1 MKNYVNID
9 KVSASLIA
17 LTYISISTTIFSL
30 TNPIAA
36 ILLLIV
42 YNTAFLYIPYKF
54 KLSKNMSILQVSLI
68 VITTVLFI
76 ITKAEYSEYN
86 GVLVVFAYLCNIF
99 FIFSLFKLHFH
110 VRNIYKYSYIYI
122 NKNKFKPRPFLLLFI
137 YILLLLLLLWTSLF
151 SLAFLYTDYIMND
164 YLAII
169 KYFVYV
175 VFSFIYIYLYYRLL
189 HKYKS
194 AYVVLY
200 LSRNRKIHVSSLINQ
215 NSTDIYE
222 LFKNQVEPYVYYA
235 HYNEENNVIT
245 FDDEDDVIKSNE
257 QNEAVECNLDKSIAV
272 MNSLLADEKSHEIA
286 GILKSIIDK
295 LNKINNMDKE
305 KHQFNK
311 YIHHINERYIPYI
324 KSLVQA
330 YYNNMQLDLD
340 LTKTTQE
347 KIILSLEKI
356 NDTFEKSVQEM
367 YNKNMLELESY
378 MQAMICLNWKA
389 ICRQWILC

>member
-9 KVSASLIA
+9 KVSTSLIA

-76 ITKAEYSEYN
+76 ITKAQYSKYN

-137 YILLLLLLLWTSLF
+137 YILLLWTSLF
-151 SLAFLYTDYIMND
+151 SLAFLYTNYIMND
-164 YLAII
+164 YLVII
-169 KYFVYV
+169 KYFVDV

-257 QNEAVECNLDKSIAV
+257 QNEAVECSLDKSINV
-272 MNSLLADEKSHEIA
+272 INSLLADEKCHEIA

-295 LNKINNMDKE
+295 LNKINNMHQE
-305 KHQFNK
+305 KHQFDK

-340 LTKTTQE
+340 LTKTMQE

-378 MQAMICLNWKA
+378 MQAMDIMLNYKNAGSKA
-389 ICRQWILC
+389 

>member
-1 MKNYVNID
+1 MNNYVNINR
-9 KVSASLIA
+9 VSASLIA

-76 ITKAEYSEYN
+76 ITKAQYSKYN

-122 NKNKFKPRPFLLLFI
+122 NKNKFKPHPFLLLFI
-137 YILLLLLLLWTSLF
+137 YILLLWTSLF

-200 LSRNRKIHVSSLINQ
+200 LSRNRKINVSSLINQ

-245 FDDEDDVIKSNE
+245 FDDEDDVSDLNE
-257 QNEAVECNLDKSIAV
+257 QNEAVEYGLDKSIAV
-272 MNSLLADEKSHEIA
+272 INSLLADEKSHEIA

-295 LNKINNMDKE
+295 LNKINNMHQE
-305 KHQFNK
+305 KNQFDK

-340 LTKTTQE
+340 LTKTMQE

-378 MQAMICLNWKA
+378 MQAMDIMLNYKNAGSKA
-389 ICRQWILC
+389 

>member
-1 MKNYVNID
+1 MNNYVNID
-9 KVSASLIA
+9 RVSALLIA
-17 LTYISISTTIFSL
+17 FIYISITTTIFSL
-30 TNPIAA
+30 TNPVAA

-42 YNTAFLYIPYKF
+42 YNTVFLYIPYKF

-76 ITKAEYSEYN
+76 ITKAEYSKYN

-110 VRNIYKYSYIYI
+110 VRNIYKYSYIYV

-137 YILLLLLLLWTSLF
+137 YILLLWTYFF
-151 SLAFLYTDYIMND
+151 SLAFLYTEYIMTDYIMND

-169 KYFVYV
+169 KYFIYV

-245 FDDEDDVIKSNE
+245 FDDEDDILKSNE
-257 QNEAVECNLDKSIAV
+257 NNEVLECNLDKSINV
-272 MNSLLADEKSHEIA
+272 INSLLADEKSHEIA

-295 LNKINNMDKE
+295 LNKINNMHQE

-340 LTKTTQE
+340 LTKTMQE

-378 MQAMICLNWKA
+378 MQAIDIMLNYKNAGSKA
-389 ICRQWILC
+389 

>member
-1 MKNYVNID
+1 MKNYINID
-9 KVSASLIA
+9 RVSALLIA
-17 LTYISISTTIFSL
+17 LTYISITTTIFSL

-36 ILLLIV
+36 ILLLTV

-76 ITKAEYSEYN
+76 ITKAQYSKYN

-122 NKNKFKPRPFLLLFI
+122 NKNKFKPHPFLLLFI
-137 YILLLLLLLWTSLF
+137 YILLLWTSLF
-151 SLAFLYTDYIMND
+151 SLAFLYTNYIMND

-245 FDDEDDVIKSNE
+245 FDDEDDISDLNE

-295 LNKINNMDKE
+295 LNKINNMHQE
-305 KHQFNK
+305 KHQFDK

-330 YYNNMQLDLD
+330 YYNNMQLDLE
-340 LTKTTQE
+340 LTQSMQE

-378 MQAMICLNWKA
+378 MQAIDIMLNYKNAGSKA
-389 ICRQWILC
+389 

>member
-1 MKNYVNID
+1 MKNYINID
-9 KVSASLIA
+9 RVSALLIA
-17 LTYISISTTIFSL
+17 LTYISITTTIFSL

-36 ILLLIV
+36 ILLLTV

-76 ITKAEYSEYN
+76 ITKAQYSKYN

-122 NKNKFKPRPFLLLFI
+122 NKNKFKPHPFLLLFI
-137 YILLLLLLLWTSLF
+137 YILLLWTSLF
-151 SLAFLYTDYIMND
+151 SLAFLYTNYIMND

-194 AYVVLY
+194 AYVVLS
-200 LSRNRKIHVSSLINQ
+200 LSSNRKIYFSSLANQ
-215 NSTDIYE
+215 YNTDGYE

-257 QNEAVECNLDKSIAV
+257 YNEALECSLDKSINV
-272 MNSLLADEKSHEIA
+272 INSLLENENSHEIA
-286 GILKSIIDK
+286 EILKSIIDK
-295 LNKINNMDKE
+295 LNKINNMHQE
-305 KHQFNK
+305 KNQFNK
-311 YIHHINERYIPYI
+311 YIHHINERYIPYV
-324 KSLVQA
+324 KSIVQA
-330 YYNNMQLDLD
+330 YYNNMQLDLE
-340 LTKTTQE
+340 LTQSMQE
-347 KIILSLEKI
+347 KIIASLEKI

-378 MQAMICLNWKA
+378 MQAMDIMLNYKS
-389 ICRQWILC
+389 IS

>member
-1 MKNYVNID
+1 MKNYINID
-9 KVSASLIA
+9 RVSASLIA
-17 LTYISISTTIFSL
+17 IIYISITTTIFSL
-30 TNPIAA
+30 TNPVAA

-42 YNTAFLYIPYKF
+42 YNTVFLYIPYKF

-76 ITKAEYSEYN
+76 ITKAEYSKYN
-86 GVLVVFAYLCNIF
+86 ELFIIFAYLCNIF

-137 YILLLLLLLWTSLF
+137 YILLLLWTSLF

-169 KYFVYV
+169 KYFIYV

-245 FDDEDDVIKSNE
+245 FDDEDDISDLNE

-295 LNKINNMDKE
+295 LNKINNMHQE
-305 KHQFNK
+305 KNQFNK

-330 YYNNMQLDLD
+330 YYNNMQLDLE
-340 LTKTTQE
+340 LTQSMQE

-367 YNKNMLELESY
+367 YNKNMLELEIY
-378 MQAMICLNWKA
+378 MQAMDIMLNYKNAGSKA
-389 ICRQWILC
+389 

>member
-1 MKNYVNID
+1 MNDYVNID
-9 KVSASLIA
+9 RVSALLIA
-17 LTYISISTTIFSL
+17 FIYISITTTIFSL
-30 TNPIAA
+30 TNPVAA

-42 YNTAFLYIPYKF
+42 YNTVFLYIPYKF

-76 ITKAEYSEYN
+76 ITKAEYSKYN
-86 GVLVVFAYLCNIF
+86 ELFIIFAYLCNIF

-110 VRNIYKYSYIYI
+110 VRNIYKYSYIYV

-137 YILLLLLLLWTSLF
+137 YILLLWTYLF
-151 SLAFLYTDYIMND
+151 SLAFLYTEYIMTDYIMNY

-169 KYFVYV
+169 KYFIYV

-200 LSRNRKIHVSSLINQ
+200 LSRNRKIHVSSLFNK

-222 LFKNQVEPYVYYA
+222 WFKNQVEPYVYHV
-235 HYNEENNVIT
+235 HYKEENNVIT
-245 FDDEDDVIKSNE
+245 FDNEDDISDLNE
-257 QNEAVECNLDKSIAV
+257 QNEAVEYGLDKSIAV

-330 YYNNMQLDLD
+330 YYNNMQLDLE
-340 LTKTTQE
+340 LTKTMQE

-367 YNKNMLELESY
+367 YNKNML
-378 MQAMICLNWKA
+378 CLNWKA
-389 ICRQWILC
+389 IYKQWILC

>member
-9 KVSASLIA
+9 KVSALLIA
-17 LTYISISTTIFSL
+17 LTYISITTTIFSL

-76 ITKAEYSEYN
+76 ITKAQYSKYN

-137 YILLLLLLLWTSLF
+137 YILLLLWISLF

-169 KYFVYV
+169 KYFIYV

-245 FDDEDDVIKSNE
+245 FDDEDDISDLNE
-257 QNEAVECNLDKSIAV
+257 QNEAVECNLDKSINV
-272 MNSLLADEKSHEIA
+272 INSLLADEKSHEIA

-295 LNKINNMDKE
+295 LNKINNMHQE
-305 KHQFNK
+305 KNQFNK

-330 YYNNMQLDLD
+330 YYNNMQLDLE
-340 LTKTTQE
+340 LTQSMQE

-356 NDTFEKSVQEM
+356 NDTFEKSAM
-367 YNKNMLELESY
+367 DIMLNYKNAGS
-378 MQAMICLNWKA
+378 KA
-389 ICRQWILC
+389 

>member
-1 MKNYVNID
+1 MKNYINID
-9 KVSASLIA
+9 RVSALLIA
-17 LTYISISTTIFSL
+17 LTYISITTTIFSL

-76 ITKAEYSEYN
+76 ITKAQYSKYN

-122 NKNKFKPRPFLLLFI
+122 NKNKFKPHPFLLLFI
-137 YILLLLLLLWTSLF
+137 YILLLWTSLF

-245 FDDEDDVIKSNE
+245 FDDEDDISDLNE

-295 LNKINNMDKE
+295 LNKINNMHQE
-305 KHQFNK
+305 KHQFDK

-330 YYNNMQLDLD
+330 YYNNMQLDLE
-340 LTKTTQE
+340 LTQSMQE
-347 KIILSLEKI
+347 KIIASLAKI

-378 MQAMICLNWKA
+378 MQAMDIMLNYKS
-389 ICRQWILC
+389 IS

>member
-1 MKNYVNID
+1 MNDYVNID
-9 KVSASLIA
+9 RVSALLIA
-17 LTYISISTTIFSL
+17 FIYISITTTIFSL
-30 TNPIAA
+30 TNPVAA

-42 YNTAFLYIPYKF
+42 YNTVFLYIPYKF

-76 ITKAEYSEYN
+76 ITKAEYSKYN
-86 GVLVVFAYLCNIF
+86 ELFIIFAYLCNIF

-110 VRNIYKYSYIYI
+110 VRNIYKYSYIYV

-137 YILLLLLLLWTSLF
+137 YILLLWTYLF
-151 SLAFLYTDYIMND
+151 SLAFLYTEYIMTDYIMNY

-169 KYFVYV
+169 KYFIYV

-194 AYVVLY
+194 AYVVLS
-200 LSRNRKIHVSSLINQ
+200 LSSNRKIYISSLAKQ
-215 NSTDIYE
+215 YTTDGYE
-222 LFKNQVEPYVYYA
+222 WFKNQVEPYVYYA
-235 HYNEENNVIT
+235 HYNEENNIIT
-245 FDDEDDVIKSNE
+245 FDDEDDIIKSNE
-257 QNEAVECNLDKSIAV
+257 NNEALECSLDKSIAV
-272 MNSLLADEKSHEIA
+272 IKSLLENENSHEIA

-295 LNKINNMDKE
+295 LNKINNMHQE

-311 YIHHINERYIPYI
+311 YIQHINERYIPYV
-324 KSLVQA
+324 KSIVQA

-340 LTKTTQE
+340 LTKTMQE

-378 MQAMICLNWKA
+378 MQAMDIMLNYKS
-389 ICRQWILC
+389 IS

>member
-9 KVSASLIA
+9 KVSALLIA

-76 ITKAEYSEYN
+76 ITKAQYSKYN

-137 YILLLLLLLWTSLF
+137 YILLLLWTSLF
-151 SLAFLYTDYIMND
+151 SLAFLYTNYIMND

-245 FDDEDDVIKSNE
+245 FDDEDDIIKSNE
-257 QNEAVECNLDKSIAV
+257 YNEALECSLDKSINV
-272 MNSLLADEKSHEIA
+272 INSLLADEKSHEIA

-295 LNKINNMDKE
+295 LNKINNMHQE
-305 KHQFNK
+305 KNQFDK

-340 LTKTTQE
+340 LTKTMQE

-378 MQAMICLNWKA
+378 MQAMDIMLNYKS
-389 ICRQWILC
+389 IS

>member
-1 MKNYVNID
+1 MNNYVNID
-9 KVSASLIA
+9 RVSALLIA
-17 LTYISISTTIFSL
+17 FIYISITTTIFSL

-42 YNTAFLYIPYKF
+42 YDTVFLYIPYKF

-76 ITKAEYSEYN
+76 ITKAQYSKYN

-110 VRNIYKYSYIYI
+110 VRNIYKYSYIYV

-137 YILLLLLLLWTSLF
+137 YILLLWTYFF
-151 SLAFLYTDYIMND
+151 SLAFLYTEYIMTDYIMNY

-169 KYFVYV
+169 KYFIYV

-245 FDDEDDVIKSNE
+245 FDDEDDILKSNE
-257 QNEAVECNLDKSIAV
+257 NNEVLECSLDKSIAFIK
-272 MNSLLADEKSHEIA
+272 SLLENENSHEIA

-340 LTKTTQE
+340 LTQSMQE

-367 YNKNMLELESY
+367 NNKNMLELESY
-378 MQAMICLNWKA
+378 MQAMDMMLNYKSAGSKA
-389 ICRQWILC
+389 

>member
-1 MKNYVNID
+1 MNDYVNID
-9 KVSASLIA
+9 RVSALLIA
-17 LTYISISTTIFSL
+17 FIYISISTTIFSL

-137 YILLLLLLLWTSLF
+137 YILLLLLWTSLF

-200 LSRNRKIHVSSLINQ
+200 LSRNRKIHVSSLFNK

-245 FDDEDDVIKSNE
+245 FDDEDDILKSNE
-257 QNEAVECNLDKSIAV
+257 NNEVLECSLDKSIAFIK
-272 MNSLLADEKSHEIA
+272 SLLENENSHEIA

-340 LTKTTQE
+340 LTQSMQE

-367 YNKNMLELESY
+367 NNKNMLELESY
-378 MQAMICLNWKA
+378 MQAMDMMLNYKSAGSKA
-389 ICRQWILC
+389 

>member
-1 MKNYVNID
+1 MNDYVNID
-9 KVSASLIA
+9 RVSALLIA
-17 LTYISISTTIFSL
+17 FIYISITTTIFSL
-30 TNPIAA
+30 TNPVAA

-42 YNTAFLYIPYKF
+42 YNTVFLYIPYKF

-76 ITKAEYSEYN
+76 ITKAEYSKYN
-86 GVLVVFAYLCNIF
+86 ELFIIFAYLCNIF

-110 VRNIYKYSYIYI
+110 VRNIYKYSYIYV

-137 YILLLLLLLWTSLF
+137 YILLLWTYLF
-151 SLAFLYTDYIMND
+151 SLAFLYTEYIMTDYIMNY

-169 KYFVYV
+169 KYFIYV

-200 LSRNRKIHVSSLINQ
+200 LSRNRKIHVSSLINK

-222 LFKNQVEPYVYYA
+222 LFKNQVEPYVYYV

-245 FDDEDDVIKSNE
+245 FDDEDDILKSNE
-257 QNEAVECNLDKSIAV
+257 NNEVLKCSLDKSIAFIK
-272 MNSLLADEKSHEIA
+272 SLLENENSHEIA

-340 LTKTTQE
+340 LTKTMQE

-378 MQAMICLNWKA
+378 IQAMDIMLNYKNSDSKA
-389 ICRQWILC
+389 

>member
-9 KVSASLIA
+9 KVSALLIA
-17 LTYISISTTIFSL
+17 LTYISITTTIFSL

-76 ITKAEYSEYN
+76 ITKAQYSKYN

-137 YILLLLLLLWTSLF
+137 YILLLLLWISLF

-169 KYFVYV
+169 KYFIYV

-245 FDDEDDVIKSNE
+245 FDDEDDISDLNE
-257 QNEAVECNLDKSIAV
+257 QNEAVECNLDKSINV
-272 MNSLLADEKSHEIA
+272 INSLLADEKSHEIA

-295 LNKINNMDKE
+295 LNKINNMHQE
-305 KHQFNK
+305 KNQFNK
-311 YIHHINERYIPYI
+311 YIHHINERYIPYV

-330 YYNNMQLDLD
+330 YYNNMQLDLE
-340 LTKTTQE
+340 LTQSMQE
-347 KIILSLEKI
+347 KIIASLEKI

-378 MQAMICLNWKA
+378 MQAMDIMLNYKS
-389 ICRQWILC
+389 IS

>member
-9 KVSASLIA
+9 KVSTSLIA

-76 ITKAEYSEYN
+76 ITKAQYSKYN

-137 YILLLLLLLWTSLF
+137 YILLLWTSLF
-151 SLAFLYTDYIMND
+151 SLAFLYTNYIMND
-164 YLAII
+164 YLVII
-169 KYFVYV
+169 KYFVDV

-257 QNEAVECNLDKSIAV
+257 QNEAVECSLDKSINV
-272 MNSLLADEKSHEIA
+272 INSLLADEKCHEIA

-295 LNKINNMDKE
+295 LNKINNMHQE
-305 KHQFNK
+305 KHQFDK

-330 YYNNMQLDLD
+330 YYNNMQLDIE
-340 LTKTTQE
+340 LTQTMQE

-378 MQAMICLNWKA
+378 MQAMDIMLNYKNAGSKA
-389 ICRQWILC
+389 

>member
-9 KVSASLIA
+9 KVSALLIA

-76 ITKAEYSEYN
+76 ITKAQYSKYN

-137 YILLLLLLLWTSLF
+137 YILLLWTSLF
-151 SLAFLYTDYIMND
+151 SLAFLYTNYIMND
-164 YLAII
+164 YLVII
-169 KYFVYV
+169 KYFVDV

-295 LNKINNMDKE
+295 LNKINNMHQE
-305 KHQFNK
+305 KNQFDK

-340 LTKTTQE
+340 LTKTMQE

-378 MQAMICLNWKA
+378 MQAIDIMLNYKNAGSKA
-389 ICRQWILC
+389 

>member
-1 MKNYVNID
+1 MNNYVNID
-9 KVSASLIA
+9 RVSALLIA
-17 LTYISISTTIFSL
+17 FIYISITTTIFSL

-42 YNTAFLYIPYKF
+42 YDTVFLYIPYKF

-76 ITKAEYSEYN
+76 ITKAQYSKYN

-110 VRNIYKYSYIYI
+110 VRNIYKYSYIYV

-137 YILLLLLLLWTSLF
+137 YILLLWTYFF
-151 SLAFLYTDYIMND
+151 SLAFLYTEYIMTDYIMNY

-169 KYFVYV
+169 KYFIYV

-245 FDDEDDVIKSNE
+245 FDDEDDILKSNE
-257 QNEAVECNLDKSIAV
+257 NNEVLECSLDKSIAFIK
-272 MNSLLADEKSHEIA
+272 SLLENENSHEIA

-330 YYNNMQLDLD
+330 YYNNMQLDLE
-340 LTKTTQE
+340 LTKTMQE

-378 MQAMICLNWKA
+378 IQAMDIMLNYKNSDSKA
-389 ICRQWILC
+389 

>member
-1 MKNYVNID
+1 MKNYINID
-9 KVSASLIA
+9 KVSALLIA
-17 LTYISISTTIFSL
+17 LTYISITTTIFSL

-36 ILLLIV
+36 ILLLTV

-76 ITKAEYSEYN
+76 ITKAQYSKYN

-137 YILLLLLLLWTSLF
+137 YILLLWTSLF

-164 YLAII
+164 YLVII

-189 HKYKS
+189 HKYKI

-257 QNEAVECNLDKSIAV
+257 QNEAVECSLDKSINV
-272 MNSLLADEKSHEIA
+272 INSLLADAKSHEIA

-295 LNKINNMDKE
+295 LNKINNVHQE
-305 KHQFNK
+305 KNQFNK

-330 YYNNMQLDLD
+330 YYNNMQLDLE
-340 LTKTTQE
+340 LTQSMQE
-347 KIILSLEKI
+347 KIIASLEKI

-378 MQAMICLNWKA
+378 MQAMDIMLNYKS
-389 ICRQWILC
+389 IS

>member
-1 MKNYVNID
+1 MKNCINID
-9 KVSASLIA
+9 KVSALLIA
-17 LTYISISTTIFSL
+17 LTYISITTTIFSL

-36 ILLLIV
+36 ILLLTV

-76 ITKAEYSEYN
+76 ITKAQYSKYN

-137 YILLLLLLLWTSLF
+137 YILLLWTSLF

-257 QNEAVECNLDKSIAV
+257 YNEALECSLDKSINV
-272 MNSLLADEKSHEIA
+272 INSLLADEKSHEIA

-295 LNKINNMDKE
+295 LNKINNMHQE
-305 KHQFNK
+305 KNQFNK
-311 YIHHINERYIPYI
+311 YIHHINERYIPYV

-330 YYNNMQLDLD
+330 YYNNMQLDLE
-340 LTKTTQE
+340 LTQSMQE

-356 NDTFEKSVQEM
+356 NDNFEKSVQEM

-378 MQAMICLNWKA
+378 MQAMDIMLNYKS
-389 ICRQWILC
+389 IS

>member
-1 MKNYVNID
+1 MNNYVNID
-9 KVSASLIA
+9 RVSALLIA
-17 LTYISISTTIFSL
+17 LTYISITTTIFSL

-54 KLSKNMSILQVSLI
+54 KLSKNISIVQVSLI

-76 ITKAEYSEYN
+76 ITKAQYSKYN

-99 FIFSLFKLHFH
+99 FIFSLFKIHFH
-110 VRNIYKYSYIYI
+110 VSNIYKYSYIYI
-122 NKNKFKPRPFLLLFI
+122 NKNKFKPHPFLLLFI
-137 YILLLLLLLWTSLF
+137 YILLLWTSLF

-245 FDDEDDVIKSNE
+245 FDDEDDVSDLNE
-257 QNEAVECNLDKSIAV
+257 QNEAVECNLDKSINV
-272 MNSLLADEKSHEIA
+272 INSLLADEKSHEIA

-295 LNKINNMDKE
+295 LNKINNMHQE
-305 KHQFNK
+305 KHQFDK

-340 LTKTTQE
+340 LTKTMQE

-378 MQAMICLNWKA
+378 MQAIDIMLNYKNAGSKA
-389 ICRQWILC
+389 

>member
-9 KVSASLIA
+9 KVSALLIA

-76 ITKAEYSEYN
+76 ITKAQYSKYN

-137 YILLLLLLLWTSLF
+137 YILLLWTSLF
-151 SLAFLYTDYIMND
+151 SLAFLYTNYIMND
-164 YLAII
+164 YLVII
-169 KYFVYV
+169 KYFVDV

-295 LNKINNMDKE
+295 LNKINNMHQE
-305 KHQFNK
+305 KKNQFDK

-340 LTKTTQE
+340 LTKTMQE

-378 MQAMICLNWKA
+378 MQAIDIMLNYKNAGSKA
-389 ICRQWILC
+389 

>member
-1 MKNYVNID
+1 MNNYVNID
-9 KVSASLIA
+9 RVSALLIA
-17 LTYISISTTIFSL
+17 FIYISITTTIFSL
-30 TNPIAA
+30 TNPVAA

-42 YNTAFLYIPYKF
+42 YNTVFLYIPYKF

-76 ITKAEYSEYN
+76 ITKAEYSKYN

-110 VRNIYKYSYIYI
+110 VRNIYKYSYIYV

-137 YILLLLLLLWTSLF
+137 YILLLWTYFF
-151 SLAFLYTDYIMND
+151 SLAFLYTEYIMTDYIMND

-169 KYFVYV
+169 KYFIYV

-245 FDDEDDVIKSNE
+245 FDDEDDILKSNE
-257 QNEAVECNLDKSIAV
+257 NNEVLECNLDKSINV
-272 MNSLLADEKSHEIA
+272 INSLLADEKSHEIA

-295 LNKINNMDKE
+295 LNKINNMHQE
-305 KHQFNK
+305 KNQFNK

-340 LTKTTQE
+340 LTKTMQE

-378 MQAMICLNWKA
+378 MQAIDIMLNYKNAGSKA
-389 ICRQWILC
+389 